1 MEPKETSASPDKAA
15 DRKAPQAYERERQ
28 RREREEAREEAARQK
43 ERERWQQAVDRA
55 RAVLDEAEQGHG
67 RRVAALRADIEAIEE
82 KLKAENA
89 AWNKEERRL
98 NTALRRTR
106 GNG

>member
-1 MEPKETSASPDKAA
+1 M
-15 DRKAPQAYERERQ
+15 
-28 RREREEAREEAARQK
+28 
-43 ERERWQQAVDRA
+43 
-55 RAVLDEAEQGHG
+55 
-67 RRVAALRADIEAIEE
+67 AALRADIEAIEE